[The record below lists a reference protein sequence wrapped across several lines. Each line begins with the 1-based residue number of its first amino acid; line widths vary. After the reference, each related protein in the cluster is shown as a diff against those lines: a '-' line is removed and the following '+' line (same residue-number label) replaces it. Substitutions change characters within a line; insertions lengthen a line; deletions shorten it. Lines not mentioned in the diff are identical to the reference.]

1 MTLRIPLIAKPEWT
15 TQEEEK
21 LRLMVNQGDSPLAI
35 GKELNRSEGAIGHRM
50 SKLGLR
56 PKRVKAKAK

>member
-21 LRLMVNQGDSPLAI
+21 LRLRVNQGDSPLAI
-35 GKELNRSEGAIGHRM
+35 GKELNRGEGAIGHRM
-50 SKLGLR
+50 SKL
-56 PKRVKAKAK
+56 A